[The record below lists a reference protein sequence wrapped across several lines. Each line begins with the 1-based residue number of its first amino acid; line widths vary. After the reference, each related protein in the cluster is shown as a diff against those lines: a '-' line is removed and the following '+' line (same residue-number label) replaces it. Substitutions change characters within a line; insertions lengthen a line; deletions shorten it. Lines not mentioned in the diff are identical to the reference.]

1 MALCGGNP
9 PLRSAPRRGAERAS
23 RTTRRAEG
31 ESGTARGD
39 GQRWARRA
47 ERGNALCGGTP
58 PLRSAP
64 TARGGRGRLSCAV
77 GEQAQPLRRVERGTG
92 QRGARRGKA
101 GLRGDGQRWA
111 RRAEGGNGLVRRQP
125 SVKIGPAARRG
136 EGEPDNA
143 ARGGGKRD
151 CARGWAALGAACG
164 GGNGLVRR
172 QPSVKIG
179 PAARHAEGE
188 PDNAAR
194 GGGKRDCARGWVALG
209 AACGGREWPCAAGT
223 LLPRQRTAG
232 GAGCAGASI
241 DAADG
246 SFYNR

>member
-77 GEQAQPLRRVERGTG
+77 GEQAQPLRRAERGTG

-101 GLRGDGQRWA
+101 GLRAGMGSVGRGV
-111 RRAEGGNGLVRRQP
+111 RRGGNGLVRRQP

-151 CARGWAALGAACG
+151 CARGCRA
-164 GGNGLVRR
+164 NGWRAGR
-172 QPSVKIG
+172 
-179 PAARHAEGE
+179 AARARRLTRR
-188 PDNAAR
+188 AAAFIIDR
-194 GGGKRDCARGWVALG
+194 KDMCGDGDDGRIRRAPAPQEQAR
-209 AACGGREWPCAAGT
+209 R
-223 LLPRQRTAG
+223 RSRTA
-232 GAGCAGASI
+232 
-241 DAADG
+241 
-246 SFYNR
+246 